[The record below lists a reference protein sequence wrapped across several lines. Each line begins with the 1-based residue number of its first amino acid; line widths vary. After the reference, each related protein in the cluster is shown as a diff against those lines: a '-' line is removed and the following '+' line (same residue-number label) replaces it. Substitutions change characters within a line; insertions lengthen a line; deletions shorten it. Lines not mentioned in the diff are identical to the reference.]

1 MKKYLILLSIF
12 LLTGCFGNV
21 GKGELTSICTKTIKT
36 ENLEDTTT
44 YEINFKQDII
54 SDIKVTKYYSG
65 SEDIIK
71 SIITSYKS
79 QIDLYGVKTET
90 EKNSRSYKIVYY
102 FSDNVSEKLKDDFYL
117 QEERSKQVKK
127 LEELG
132 FECK

>member
-21 GKGELTSICTKTIKT
+21 GNGELTSICTKTIKT

-71 SIITSYKS
+71 SIITSYES

>member
-54 SDIKVTKYYSG
+54 SDVKVTKYYSG

-71 SIITSYKS
+71 SIINSYES

-90 EKNSRSYKIVYY
+90 EKNNRLYKIVYY
-102 FSDNVSEKLKDDFYL
+102 FSGNVSEKLKDDFYL

>member
-71 SIITSYKS
+71 SIITSYES

-102 FSDNVSEKLKDDFYL
+102 FIDNVSEKLKDDFYL

>member
-71 SIITSYKS
+71 SIITSYES

>member
-21 GKGELTSICTKTIKT
+21 GKGELTSICAKTIKT

-71 SIITSYKS
+71 SIITSYES

>member
-1 MKKYLILLSIF
+1 MKKNLILLSIF
-12 LLTGCFGNV
+12 LLTGCFGSV

-71 SIITSYKS
+71 SIITSYES

-90 EKNSRSYKIVYY
+90 EKNNRSYKIVYY

>member
-1 MKKYLILLSIF
+1 MKKYLILSSIF

-71 SIITSYKS
+71 SIITSYES

>member
-54 SDIKVTKYYSG
+54 SDVKVTKYYSG
-65 SEDIIK
+65 REDIIK
-71 SIITSYKS
+71 SIINSYES

-90 EKNSRSYKIVYY
+90 EKNNRLYKIVYY
-102 FSDNVSEKLKDDFYL
+102 FSGNVSEKLKDDFYL

>member
-1 MKKYLILLSIF
+1 MLYQKFLLSIF

-71 SIITSYKS
+71 SIITSYES

>member
-1 MKKYLILLSIF
+1 MRCPILLF
-12 LLTGCFGNV
+12 DRFYN
-21 GKGELTSICTKTIKT
+21 KTIKT

-54 SDIKVTKYYSG
+54 SDVKVTKYYSG

-71 SIITSYKS
+71 SIINSYES

-90 EKNSRSYKIVYY
+90 EKNNRLYKIVYY
-102 FSDNVSEKLKDDFYL
+102 FSGNVSEKLKDDFYL